1 MKIKVKQLI
10 LILPLIIISVFS
22 CFALSSCSFSPSE
35 IEFWYLE
42 SIVED
47 EIYYYTRSEECY
59 KNELLSTDYLVFK
72 FENDGSMTI
81 THINGDV
88 ENGTFT
94 EKRRGNSREITVNL
108 ENGVT
113 LTGSCRKFAVLIGVQ
128 YSFYL
133 SDGNVTYYLTEN
145 NAMPKS
151 NQRAMFLKDAFPEIA
166 ELTVD
171 EIIKINLSD
180 FELTNKK
187 FIEKFLNGYKTANFL
202 KETYFGYPNYYSE
215 YYSYQVTVF
224 TQTSSYTLSMRVR
237 SDCALTDIC
246 YENTYYTL
254 RGDLAELLLSCLKI
268 IN

>member
-1 MKIKVKQLI
+1 MKIKIKQLI

-22 CFALSSCSFSPSE
+22 CFALSSCSYSPTE
-35 IEFWYLE
+35 IEQWYLE
-42 SIVED
+42 SIVEND
-47 EIYYYTRSEECY
+47 KHYNAISEECY
-59 KNELLSTDYLVFK
+59 KDELLSTDYLIFK
-72 FENDGSMTI
+72 FEKNGNFTL
-81 THINGDV
+81 THINGNV
-88 ENGTFT
+88 ETGTFT
-94 EKRRGNSREITVNL
+94 EKRRGKASEITVNL
-108 ENGVT
+108 DNGVT
-113 LTGSCRKFAVLIGVQ
+113 LTGSCGKFMFDGVW
-128 YSFYL
+128 YDFYL
-133 SDGNVTYYLTEN
+133 SDGDTTYNLTESN
-145 NAMPKS
+145 ESPKS

-254 RGDLAELLLSCLKI
+254 RGDLADLLLSCLKI
-268 IN
+268 TN